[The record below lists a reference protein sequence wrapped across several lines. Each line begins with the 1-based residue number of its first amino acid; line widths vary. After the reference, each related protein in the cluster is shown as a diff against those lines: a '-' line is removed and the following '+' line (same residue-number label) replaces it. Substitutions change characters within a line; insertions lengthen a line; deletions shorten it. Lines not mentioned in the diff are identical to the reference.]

1 MCVLSLFTS
10 IYMEFH
16 HSEFNFYLPFTRAWE
31 LGAGVLLAFYE
42 AHAKRPSFNKGT
54 QSLLSILGLVLIVGS
69 VCLYSPGIRFPGH
82 EAIPPVP
89 GSVLMLASPMGLANR
104 MLALSPFVGVGLISY
119 SLYLCHWPL
128 LSFFAL
134 IVPAPASAIN
144 LAFLMGCAFVLA
156 TLSYFLVE
164 QPLRKRAAPTSA
176 GLILRYASCSAAFL
190 LVASILYFSGG
201 VPARARQLAAT
212 EKSLDLDR
220 PHTCLTMF
228 DTRPNLEPGCVPP
241 ASVEATIA
249 LLGDTMRRRCSQR
262 LKNMPKRMES
272 NC

>member
-1 MCVLSLFTS
+1 
-10 IYMEFH
+10 MEFH

-69 VCLYSPGIRFPGH
+69 VCLYSPGIRFPGY

-164 QPLRKRAAPTSA
+164 QPLRLRMNAPLQGSIQLQVCATKGKLPA
-176 GLILRYASCSAAFL
+176 KL
-190 LVASILYFSGG
+190 LEFFS
-201 VPARARQLAAT
+201 V
-212 EKSLDLDR
+212 
-220 PHTCLTMF
+220 
-228 DTRPNLEPGCVPP
+228 
-241 ASVEATIA
+241 
-249 LLGDTMRRRCSQR
+249 
-262 LKNMPKRMES
+262 
-272 NC
+272 